1 MDTYA
6 SIISNN
12 MNVTIH
18 RLTLVTIFLAVPTL
32 IASFYGMNVKLPFD
46 NSPYAVYFILGGS
59 ILLSMLLG
67 FYFSRKRLF

>member
-18 RLTLVTIFLAVPTL
+18 RLTLVTIF
-32 IASFYGMNVKLPFD
+32 IAANCPPKVVFT
-46 NSPYAVYFILGGS
+46 
-59 ILLSMLLG
+59 
-67 FYFSRKRLF
+67 